1 MGRLSWGRM
10 SRSGPSAYA
19 RAEVYDALHA
29 PTAGA
34 AARQVLA
41 IAKRVGAPLDG
52 VWYEPACGSGRV
64 LIALAG
70 LKGMERAR
78 LRGVDLEPA
87 MVRMGR
93 RRVRE
98 EGLGGRVRVALGD
111 MSVHEPAAMKG
122 KVGVALCLDNSVRH
136 LGSDAA
142 MVRHLTCVRR
152 MLAPGGVYLVGVGLM
167 GEFGEF
173 ASEDVV
179 RARVNREVWS
189 QVFSFVPPEVGVRG
203 AEGRRERV
211 YVHLSAGEIE
221 ESSAYVLRTYTL
233 EQWGAVVRKAGMVE
247 AGVRDERG
255 RELGLDRVGYG
266 VRVLRGG

>member
-1 MGRLSWGRM
+1 M
-10 SRSGPSAYA
+10 
-19 RAEVYDALHA
+19 YDALHA
-29 PTAGA
+29 PTASA
-34 AARQVLA
+34 MARQVVA
-41 IAKRVGAPLDG
+41 IAKRVGAPMGG

-70 LKGMERAR
+70 MKRMDDAE

-87 MVRMGR
+87 MVRLAR
-93 RRVRE
+93 RRMRD

-111 MSVHEPAAMKG
+111 MSEYGPAALTG
-122 KVGVALCLDNSVRH
+122 KVGVAFCLDNSVRH

-142 MVRHLTCVRR
+142 MVQHLKSVRR

-179 RARVNREVWS
+179 RVRVKREVWS

-221 ESSAYVLRTYTL
+221 ESSTYGLRTYTL

-247 AGVRDERG
+247 VGVRDERG
-255 RELGLDRVGYG
+255 RELGLERVGYG
-266 VRVLRGG
+266 VRVLRGA